1 MFNEFAI
8 TFIKTLFMNICV
20 NYASIKIINYKEL
33 DNRIKMISIFASIL
47 IAIIYSII
55 YYYFVYFLNNIW
67 SNLLCYIVCSYIFSL
82 IIKLEYTSWVVLLPI
97 AISFGLISFIIA
109 ASLIFLISKITG
121 LNIINSGIIEYFSI
135 GIFQSI
141 LIYGFFKIKRFKNG
155 FLCFKRNNIKN
166 YTTLIGIIISISTV
180 IICAIY
186 VLYSNYIFRTLLVI
200 DICILS
206 FFMFYW
212 IKRSI
217 TKQYKE
223 RMKDRTV
230 ELQAEQLK
238 QKDEIIKN
246 LKQELSDV
254 LKINHKYNHRLSAME
269 LAVSKF
275 GDKISLNEE
284 YANEYADILDT
295 INNLSNEYKQE
306 LKLINSSYNLPKT
319 NIFAID
325 NLLEYMKGQAN
336 KENIEFIFETDKNV
350 KGILEN
356 IPEGKL
362 ETLLADHIKDGII
375 AINFS
380 ETNNKKIK
388 VSIGKIDKFYEVCI
402 YDTGIEFEIDTL
414 LKLGLENVTTHKETG
429 GTGIGFATTFETLK
443 ECKGSLII
451 EEYNK
456 DSEYSKCIRVIFDGE
471 NKFKIK
477 SYRAD
482 EIKKKNKGDRIII
495 ENI

>member
-1 MFNEFAI
+1 MLFLKLEDLKIGFAFLTNRNSRKNGI
-8 TFIKTLFMNICV
+8 FGIC
-20 NYASIKIINYKEL
+20 
-33 DNRIKMISIFASIL
+33 ISIILILISIL
-47 IAIIYSII
+47 IGINVDDMLVDTICVI
-55 YYYFVYFLNNIW
+55 
-67 SNLLCYIVCSYIFSL
+67 
-82 IIKLEYTSWVVLLPI
+82 
-97 AISFGLISFIIA
+97 GLIMGA
-109 ASLIFLISKITG
+109 LI
-121 LNIINSGIIEYFSI
+121 
-135 GIFQSI
+135 
-141 LIYGFFKIKRFKNG
+141 
-155 FLCFKRNNIKN
+155 
-166 YTTLIGIIISISTV
+166 
-180 IICAIY
+180 
-186 VLYSNYIFRTLLVI
+186 
-200 DICILS
+200 
-206 FFMFYW
+206 MFYW

-269 LAVSKF
+269 LAISKF
-275 GDKISLNEE
+275 GDKISANEE
-284 YANEYADILDT
+284 FASEYADILDT
-295 INNLSNEYKQE
+295 IKNLSNEYKQE
-306 LKLINSSYNLPKT
+306 LKLINNSYNLPKT

-356 IPEGKL
+356 IQEGKL

-388 VSIGKIDKFYEVCI
+388 VCIGKVNSIYEICI

-456 DSEYSKCIRVIFDGE
+456 YSEYSKCIRVIFDGE

>member
-1 MFNEFAI
+1 
-8 TFIKTLFMNICV
+8 MNISK
-20 NYASIKIINYKEL
+20 NFPKL
-33 DNRIKMISIFASIL
+33 TL
-47 IAIIYSII
+47 QTIY
-55 YYYFVYFLNNIW
+55 
-67 SNLLCYIVCSYIFSL
+67 
-82 IIKLEYTSWVVLLPI
+82 
-97 AISFGLISFIIA
+97 
-109 ASLIFLISKITG
+109 
-121 LNIINSGIIEYFSI
+121 
-135 GIFQSI
+135 
-141 LIYGFFKIKRFKNG
+141 
-155 FLCFKRNNIKN
+155 
-166 YTTLIGIIISISTV
+166 
-180 IICAIY
+180 
-186 VLYSNYIFRTLLVI
+186 
-200 DICILS
+200 
-206 FFMFYW
+206 
-212 IKRSI
+212 
-217 TKQYKE
+217 
-223 RMKDRTV
+223 
-230 ELQAEQLK
+230 
-238 QKDEIIKN
+238 
-246 LKQELSDV
+246 
-254 LKINHKYNHRLSAME
+254 
-269 LAVSKF
+269 
-275 GDKISLNEE
+275 
-284 YANEYADILDT
+284 
-295 INNLSNEYKQE
+295 
-306 LKLINSSYNLPKT
+306 LKL

-350 KGILEN
+350 KGVLEN
-356 IPEGKL
+356 IPEDKL

-388 VSIGKIDKFYEVCI
+388 VSIGKIGKVYEICI

-451 EEYNK
+451 EEYKK